1 MTSFIDTAVLV
12 AAIVSSEEHHAEC
25 DALLD
30 RESIGM
36 FSHGLAE
43 TFSTL
48 TGGRK
53 SFRLAASVAAKIIEE
68 DYLSFLHFTT
78 LTPAEM
84 LRAMGEA
91 ESRGVRG
98 GAIFD
103 YLHLAAAR
111 KAKAA
116 RLYTLNVSNFRAFH
130 RAGDPEIA
138 HPAE

>member
-1 MTSFIDTAVLV
+1 MTAFIDTSVLV
-12 AAIVSSEEHHAEC
+12 AAIVASEAYHAEC
-25 DALLD
+25 DAVLD

-48 TGGRK
+48 TGGRE
-53 SFRLAASVAAKIIEE
+53 SFRVPASVAAAVIEE
-68 DYLSFLHFTT
+68 DYLPCLHFTA
-78 LTPAEM
+78 LTPTEM

-103 YLHLAAAR
+103 YLHLTAAR

-116 RLYTLNVSNFRAFH
+116 RLYTLNVSNFRAFQ
-130 RAGDPEIA
+130 RAGDPAIV

>member
-1 MTSFIDTAVLV
+1 MTAFIDTSVLV
-12 AAIVSSEEHHAEC
+12 AAIVASEAYHAEC

-30 RESIGM
+30 RKAIGI

-53 SFRLAASVAAKIIEE
+53 TFRLPASVAAHVIEE
-68 DYLSFLHFTT
+68 DYLPCLHFTA
-78 LTPAEM
+78 LTPGEM
-84 LRAMGEA
+84 LRAMREA

-98 GAIFD
+98 GAMFD
-103 YLHLAAAR
+103 YLHLVAAR
-111 KAKAA
+111 KAKAT
-116 RLYTLNVSNFRAFH
+116 RLFTLNVSNFRAFH
-130 RAGDPEIA
+130 RASDPVIV